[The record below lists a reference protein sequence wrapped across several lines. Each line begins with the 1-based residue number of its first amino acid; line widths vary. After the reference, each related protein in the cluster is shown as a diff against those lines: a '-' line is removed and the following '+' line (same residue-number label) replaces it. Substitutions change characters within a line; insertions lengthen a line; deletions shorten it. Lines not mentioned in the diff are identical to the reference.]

1 MRRFIRHQRRI
12 LRKSIP
18 IAIIYITA
26 LLYFIYNIYL
36 FVVDKSAAVKFAKE
50 EIIILISGV
59 IIGTIVHVIVKRSPS
74 TGSSMKLA
82 R

>member
-1 MRRFIRHQRRI
+1 MKRFVRHQRMI

-26 LLYFIYNIYL
+26 LLYFIYNTYL
-36 FVVDKSAAVKFAKE
+36 LVVNKEAAVKFAKE
-50 EIIILISGV
+50 EVIIVISGV
-59 IIGTIVHVIVKRSPS
+59 IIGTIVNILLRRSA
-74 TGSSMKLA
+74 GSSMKLA